1 MGAGEYRVLVRI
13 TAASKVDSVGDSVA
27 VTVPAK
33 PVTIGDPL
41 VLRRGPSTGVKYVPT
56 ADLRF
61 RRQERV
67 RLEAPLVV
75 PLDRVKATLVSQ
87 AGQPMPLPV
96 QVTER
101 VDGASRIAVIDV
113 SLAPLA
119 AGGYAIM
126 VTDSDTTTSTR
137 VLVPLQIIP

>member
-1 MGAGEYRVLVRI
+1 
-13 TAASKVDSVGDSVA
+13 
-27 VTVPAK
+27 
-33 PVTIGDPL
+33 
-41 VLRRGPSTGVKYVPT
+41 VKYVPT

-75 PLDRVKATLVSQ
+75 PLDRVRATLVSQ
-87 AGQPMPLPV
+87 QGQPMPLPV

-101 VDGASRIAVIDV
+101 VEGTSRIAVVDV

-126 VTDSDTTTSTR
+126 VTDSDTSASTR
-137 VLVPLQIIP
+137 ILVPLQVIP